1 LAIRKRGKGHYEVVV
16 YAGLDP
22 TGRQRQLSR
31 TVRGEKAWERA
42 KAKEHELAQLAQV
55 ETGDTDDAVFWV
67 LVEKWLKHT
76 QDRGQHERSTRYQT
90 DYYLRKHILPRW
102 RNVPVRKIHQSDLNS
117 FYGDLVK
124 TLAPTTVRRIH
135 GIVSAAL
142 EYGVKQDWIDFNP
155 ARRAEPPEGGRAPL
169 TVPSNVQ
176 VSAVLGKLRAVDAD
190 LWAFVRVSAATGMRR
205 GEVCALRASDVLP
218 GALRKARAIG
228 EGKGGAYEKTTKTGV
243 RHLVALDRRTEA
255 VLRWQAWRMRARM
268 RALSYTGHGDVCREM
283 PDHFL
288 FSAADDCSRPWNPN
302 SVTKRFRRAVGP
314 GIQLRTLRH
323 FVASE
328 LIGSGADI
336 RTVASRLGHA
346 RTSTTLDLYA
356 GLLPASDRAA
366 ADAIGKKLGR

>member
-1 LAIRKRGKGHYEVVV
+1 LAIRKRGRNHYEVVV

-22 TGRQRQLSR
+22 TGKQRQISR
-31 TVRGEKAWERA
+31 TVRGEKAWDRA
-42 KAKEHELAQLAQV
+42 RAKEHELAQLAQV
-55 ETGDTDDAVFWV
+55 EKGDTDDAVFWV

-102 RNVPVRKIHQSDLNS
+102 RNVPVRKIHQTDLNA
-117 FYGDLVK
+117 FYGGLVK

-169 TVPSNVQ
+169 TVPSNLE

-205 GEVCALRASDVLP
+205 GEVCALKASDVLP

-228 EGKGGAYEKTTKTGV
+228 EGKGGAYEKTTKTGAV
-243 RHLVALDRRTEA
+243 SLVALDRRTEA
-255 VLRWQAWRMRARM
+255 VLRWQAWRMRR
-268 RALSYTGHGDVCREM
+268 RTIILTGSVPADL
-283 PDHFL
+283 FL

-314 GIQLRTLRH
+314 GIQLRTMRH
-323 FVASE
+323 WLASE